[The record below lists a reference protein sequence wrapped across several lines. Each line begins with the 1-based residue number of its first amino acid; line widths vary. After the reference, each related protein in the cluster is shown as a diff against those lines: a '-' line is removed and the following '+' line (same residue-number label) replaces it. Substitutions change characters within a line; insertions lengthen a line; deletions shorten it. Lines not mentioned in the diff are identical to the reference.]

1 MVDSANNSGASSNR
15 AKNGRN
21 ANSASKASANNS
33 SASNTRTEATT
44 ADYKRVL
51 AKPMLY
57 RGIVSALFALVGVFF
72 NTTPTVG
79 AISAAFAVL
88 FLTSALFYWPIM
100 RLALAPSY
108 RTAVTSAVLAWAIAG
123 VLAII
128 MRDPAGMAL
137 AVAFGYT
144 IGGASEL
151 YGGLTTRET
160 GRPSKDTT
168 ISGGLGVIGGII
180 MVFMTT
186 SDAHGV
192 FGMASMITALI
203 AVHLLIS
210 AVGYM
215 QDQRRGN

>member
-1 MVDSANNSGASSNR
+1 MVDSANS
-15 AKNGRN
+15 
-21 ANSASKASANNS
+21 ASANKNS
-33 SASNTRTEATT
+33 ANNTRTEATT

-79 AISAAFAVL
+79 AISAAFAIL

-108 RTAVTSAVLAWAIAG
+108 RTAITSAVLAWAIAG

-128 MRDPAGMAL
+128 MRDPAGMAI

-151 YGGLTTRET
+151 YGGLKTRET

-168 ISGGLGVIGGII
+168 FSGALGVIGGII
-180 MVFMTT
+180 MIFMTT
-186 SDAHGV
+186 SDPHGI
-192 FGMASMITALI
+192 FGMASMITAVIAAHHLI
-203 AVHLLIS
+203 ASI
-210 AVGYM
+210 GYM
-215 QDQRRGN
+215 QDQRRAN

>member
-1 MVDSANNSGASSNR
+1 MVDSANANN
-15 AKNGRN
+15 N
-21 ANSASKASANNS
+21 ANSAPAQ
-33 SASNTRTEATT
+33 ATT

-72 NTTPTVG
+72 NTTPSVG
-79 AISAAFAVL
+79 AISAAFAIL

-100 RLALAPSY
+100 RLALASSY

-123 VLAII
+123 ILAII
-128 MRDPAGMAL
+128 MRDPAGMAI

-151 YGGLTTRET
+151 YGGLKTRET

-168 ISGGLGVIGGII
+168 ISGALGVIGGII
-180 MVFMTT
+180 MIFMTT
-186 SDAHGV
+186 SDPHGI
-192 FGMASMITALI
+192 FGMASMITAVIAAHHLI
-203 AVHLLIS
+203 ASI
-210 AVGYM
+210 GYM
-215 QDQRRGN
+215 QDQRRAN

>member
-1 MVDSANNSGASSNR
+1 MVDSANNSG
-15 AKNGRN
+15 
-21 ANSASKASANNS
+21 
-33 SASNTRTEATT
+33 ASNTRTEATT

-88 FLTSALFYWPIM
+88 FLASALFYWPIM

-128 MRDPAGMAL
+128 MRDATGMAL